1 MAVRDR
7 RGGDTAGSE
16 RRLKGW
22 PPPTAGFG
30 RLGHVGPV
38 VRQEEEEEEESQA
51 ALEAVGG
58 GCVRSGDIL

>member
-1 MAVRDR
+1 MAVRDW
-7 RGGDTAGSE
+7 RGDDTAGSE

-38 VRQEEEEEEESQA
+38 VKQEEEEESQA